1 MSMPQKLIVA
11 IDGPAGS
18 GKSTS
23 AKIVAQKLGYLY
35 IDTGAMYRAITL
47 LSIRNKISKDD
58 DVIKLAERAKIKLD
72 FVDGET
78 KVKVN
83 DQDVTGEIRSHEVN
97 SKVSEVSKIE
107 GVRKILVNKQREMS
121 KGDRGIVM
129 EGRDIG
135 TVVFPEADVKIF
147 MTASIEARSER
158 RMKEYL
164 EKGTDISLEDVKEN
178 LLSRDKIDSHRDVS
192 PLTKADG
199 AVDVD
204 TSKVSIPEQVNIIME
219 EIKKA
224 ANRKGIKFSLVS

>member
-47 LSIRNKISKDD
+47 LAIQNRISKDD
-58 DVIKLAERAKIKLD
+58 DIIKLAELTDIRLD
-72 FVDGET
+72 FVEGET
-78 KVKVN
+78 KVSVN
-83 DQDVTGEIRSHEVN
+83 GQDITGEIRTREVN
-97 SKVSEVSKIE
+97 SQVSEISKIE
-107 GVRKILVNKQREMS
+107 GVRKILVDKQREMS
-121 KGDRGIVM
+121 TGNRGIVM

-164 EKGTDISLEDVKEN
+164 ERGTEISLEDVKKN
-178 LLSRDKIDSHRDVS
+178 LLNRDQIDSHREVS

-204 TSKVSIPEQVNIIME
+204 TSKVSIPEQVNIILE

-224 ANRKGIKFSLVS
+224 AQRKGIEFSLTS

>member
-23 AKIVAQKLGYLY
+23 AKIVARKLGYLY

-47 LSIRNKISKDD
+47 LSIKNKISKDE
-58 DVIKLAERAKIKLD
+58 DVVKLADKIDIKLD

-78 KVKVN
+78 KVKVD
-83 DQDVTGEIRSHEVN
+83 DQDVTREIRTREVN
-97 SKVSEVSKIE
+97 SLVSEISKIE
-107 GVRKILVNKQREMS
+107 GVRKILVKKQREMS
-121 KGDRGIVM
+121 DGNRGIVM

-135 TVVFPEADVKIF
+135 TIVFPEADVKIF

-158 RMKEYL
+158 RMKEYM

-178 LLSRDKIDSHRDVS
+178 LLSRDKIDSQRDVS

-204 TSKVSIPEQVNIIME
+204 TSKVSIPEQVNIILK

-224 ANRKGIKFSLVS
+224 ANRKGIEFSLVS

>member
-35 IDTGAMYRAITL
+35 IGTGAMYRAITL
-47 LSIRNKISKDD
+47 LAIRKKISKVA
-58 DVIKLAERAKIKLD
+58 DVIKLAERTDIKLD
-72 FVDGET
+72 FVNGET
-78 KVKVN
+78 KVSVN
-83 DQDVTGEIRSHEVN
+83 DQDVTGEIRSYEVN
-97 SKVSEVSKIE
+97 SQVSDISKIE
-107 GVRKILVNKQREMS
+107 GVRKILVDKQREMS
-121 KGDRGIVM
+121 KGGRGIVM

-164 EKGTDISLEDVKEN
+164 EKGTEISLEDVKEN
-178 LLSRDKIDSHRDVS
+178 LLSRDKIDSQREVS
-192 PLTKADG
+192 PLTKAEG

-204 TSKVSIPEQVNIIME
+204 TSKVSIPEQVNIIIE

-224 ANRKGIKFSLVS
+224 AQRKGIEFSLVS

>member
-121 KGDRGIVM
+121 KGNCGIVM

-164 EKGTDISLEDVKEN
+164 EKGTDISLEEVKKN
-178 LLSRDKIDSHRDVS
+178 LLSRDNIDSHRDVS
-192 PLTKADG
+192 PLTKADE

-204 TSKVSIPEQVNIIME
+204 TSKVSIPEQVNIIIE

-224 ANRKGIKFSLVS
+224 AYRKGIKFSAVS